1 MKSVFA
7 DSHYWIAAV
16 RPRDPWAEAA
26 KRAREKLGK
35 ALLVTT
41 DEVLVEF
48 LAALS
53 RGGPALRKAAVKMV
67 RAILANPNVTVVPQ
81 ARDGFLKGL
90 SLYESREDKEYNLT
104 DCISMNVMKCQ
115 SISEVLTNDHHF
127 EQEGFV
133 VLIRRDRR

>member
-7 DSHYWIAAV
+7 DSHYWIAAA

-90 SLYESREDKEYNLT
+90 SLHESREDKEYNLT

-115 SISEVLTNDHHF
+115 SISEVLTNGHPSS
-127 EQEGFV
+127 
-133 VLIRRDRR
+133 RKASSC